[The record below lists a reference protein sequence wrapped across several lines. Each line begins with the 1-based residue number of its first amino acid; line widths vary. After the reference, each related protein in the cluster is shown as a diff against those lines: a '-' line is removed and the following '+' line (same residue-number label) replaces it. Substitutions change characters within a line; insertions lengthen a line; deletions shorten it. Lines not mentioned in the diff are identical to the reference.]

1 MSPFIE
7 RLGWVLIHSLWQL
20 AVLAAAAFVVH
31 RAMQRTS
38 AAARYAVLLAMLG
51 LLVAAPLVTWSLL
64 PVPEAIS
71 APEPTAML
79 PEPVPAPAPK
89 VEAVAPAVAPIPVVI
104 PSAPPIVPIT
114 PAPVVASL
122 PAAIPEPVQPSWSEW
137 AQQVITPWLSTI
149 VWGWSLGVLAF
160 AIRPLW
166 SWFTVRQLRTQG
178 VSPVPESVQAALAE
192 TARRLGMTQAVRVLQ
207 STIVQVPIVAGY
219 LKPVILL
226 PASIVTGL
234 PASQLEAILAHEL
247 AHIRRHDYLVNL
259 LQTLVE
265 TVFFYHPAV
274 WWLSHQ
280 IRCER
285 ENCCDDIAVSALGS
299 RLDYSRA
306 LLALEEIRVAQ
317 TPLAVGASGGSLVG
331 RVRRL
336 FHRDLDQSSLSSGNV
351 ALGATLIVGVLSI
364 AAIAGTR
371 PADTPDSEVTFASP
385 TANATSWPQLGGSAS
400 HNPAS
405 PVTNLPTQFD
415 LTKNESIRWSQ
426 PIGDFAFSSPVVSGG
441 KVLIGTNNAIG
452 RDPRFPASIDRACL
466 QCFDERTGEF
476 LWQYSSP
483 RMEQGRR
490 HDWPAIGICST
501 PVIEGDRV
509 WFATNRCE
517 IVCLDLNG
525 HRDNEGDGEP
535 EASAPE
541 EAGAANTLTPSPSP
555 GGRGEPEM
563 QRADVV
569 WKYDMF
575 NTLGVR
581 PLNATCVTPT
591 IAGDLLLLNSGN
603 DVDESYQTVP
613 APEAPAFLAFHK
625 TTGQLIWSDKTPNPN
640 ILGNGCSMGAPAVA
654 KIDGVWQA
662 IFAGYDG
669 WLYAFD
675 LESIQ
680 RSETLLLWKFD
691 LNPKESQYR
700 LSGPRN
706 EFSYRGL
713 PSTPVVVGNH
723 VYAAVGHNPERG
735 EGLGRLW
742 CIDATQRG
750 DLSSDLVYNKS
761 APEVVIPHKRAQACE
776 PYKGDF
782 TRPNPNSGVEWVYTT
797 DDLNKNGQI
806 EFEEQMHLSNSLP
819 AIHDG
824 LLLTTDLSGLVHCLD
839 ATTGE
844 LLWTHDQLATCWS
857 GPLLADGKAWV
868 IDEDGDLSIFALS
881 RDKQLLAEIAM
892 NSPGYTN
899 VAAANQTLYVATKT
913 QLVAIGSGRF
923 PQPDGVT
930 AKLSGGLEI
939 ELVGVTPNAA
949 PTSEG
954 WRADGSLIEG
964 AGNWPRGATF
974 SKDGE
979 RFTITTDRTS
989 KLPPDPLARDLLFE
1003 SRGLRSHPSW
1013 VILNQKGWTQFES
1026 VNADEAIRRRLS
1038 YLPKES
1044 GQPLTVEMALT
1055 DSPWGPWQRID
1066 KSGKRINTIET
1077 FEPDQK
1083 LYEDIK
1089 FLRFG
1094 PALEGNAQRP
1104 LELVLDEPA
1113 THDGYQSGV
1122 FDITVRFIGTDQKV
1136 WTTYAQ
1142 PQPRQNGRRQ
1152 VAWRTGGDVPLE
1164 KIDHVEFRLRPYRHF
1179 ITFKNVPL
1187 DRTPGAQVAVEHRSL
1202 PLPPQHVPDPRFTA
1216 QVPGGVEIEL
1226 LRIVRNDLPEDLS
1239 WTPDGMPSPGRLDWP
1254 QRSHYKVQPDGNGY
1268 SSSNE
1273 GPGSDRAWDFAYE
1286 VRSAGSKPFVSVDVV
1301 GEGSTSSS
1309 QFLPAIGP
1317 RLVTVLPKVPESL
1330 TAFQLRVGTEPW
1342 GEWIQVGADGEI
1354 LNPEAMSKS
1363 PNSPEKLVTVAG
1375 AGLDAENLDRSWIKW
1390 LAPPNGGEYYQMEV
1404 RAIDDDGKIV
1414 ESRSSSTGSRET
1426 TKSFELPL
1434 DRLARFEYRL
1444 RPYRHFVRFDQ
1455 ICTDPKKPTE
1465 VKVTV
1470 DPIVYPEEVVEHS
1483 DSKTSQLQ
1491 LQNPNGTLWQ
1501 GSLIKGHVGFTAPDA
1516 KAWNAWVGKD
1526 RQADLSALPAGK
1538 HWLISRF
1545 PWSVI
1550 PVETPLQQPLRL
1562 PLRLSTPPKQHSS
1575 SNYSANLSIQRD
1587 DQGREFIHCDLF
1599 NNTDELWSFSELDLT
1614 LEAGWFTT
1622 ESHGHSPQWLGDT
1635 LTEVPQIEIPPGQKG
1650 SLRINWPEWA
1660 QRGVWDPMSGPQAT
1674 SKPVLPEQQPGQIW
1688 VRISGPGFGTE
1699 SIAVMHPDKLLAA
1712 GDEPTPQP
1720 PASEDQPPHVELIGL
1735 TRDTVPKLDTWQP
1748 NGSPIQTPEWVRE
1761 LPKLVTEDQGPPS
1774 QLFLYEIDGVRSR
1787 PSIFYSHKTAF
1798 VAGDSELPEGQA
1810 FRQAVLYHELQNI
1823 SGPPLWGDPPSVLLS
1838 DEPWGPWR
1846 TVTKDGQLAEP
1857 LSNDETYSLG
1867 YERFTFHGVRQ
1878 LTRAADDPAPPEHTM
1893 AVVQQQLS
1901 EVSRQY
1907 AIEIQS
1913 VTQGKGTEASRYETI
1928 TPRWARNVNPSQ
1940 KPTVEL
1946 IWPFN
1951 PAKTDYIRFRIR
1963 PYRHQ
1968 FVFENVN
1975 YAPSQRPEN
1984 YTAFKVVTKKLEHDL
1999 PKPIAV
2005 QTRSLSILP
2014 SEPGKDFQVRIGVD
2028 RSRTP
2033 PESVQ
2038 AIDGG
2043 VRIIMENSPMRF
2055 NGQLESTH
2063 VELSANR
2070 AVIWT
2075 PEAEP
2080 TSIAKDGKIKADSP
2094 FQIYLEGEVRAQLGK
2109 DAVTDSN
2116 AFYYF
2121 DGQLG
2126 TFFGIE
2132 PTTNE
2137 LRDQPL
2143 WARAGAVRK
2152 NVAAKFSAT
2161 ELSKKV
2167 VAILTGGLELE
2178 LLGVTP
2184 YREPGQESWTP
2195 YGKKFEP
2202 APEWGSR
2209 LTVEPMPPG
2218 VIDFSDWVNEDYR
2231 DFIVRVRGFT
2241 PEQRALLPFS
2251 GPTMESGD
2259 STIGPMS
2266 VLTWNQQVQRL
2277 RIGLPGEWGPY
2288 RVLTVDLK
2296 VPPKAKAV
2304 NPPGEV
2310 PAPYRKVYDSI
2321 QLRLEASDAREER
2334 WGKPPMK
2341 SLPPDFKP
2349 GDPDPDFEPG
2359 SRVRL
2364 VWKGIPTNPD
2374 LKYATH
2380 EAVVIDL
2387 EGKPHGVTATSA
2399 FIEPEGGH
2407 QWDVDIFDVP
2417 ISQVS
2422 HIEYRL
2428 RPYQHV
2434 VTFNNVALKPGVA
2447 CGPNVVVESP
2457 PSPPPYVA
2465 KPARPQRPIESYEK
2479 VGVHCQKFHEEVP
2492 QGLAGERMGPTLE
2505 TSGHE
2510 SDDGPLVLGLRVAK
2524 VPNWRIGGQVRVEL
2538 TVRNQSKKEVLFTHT
2553 GRSDNGLSVVA
2564 IDQNGK
2570 EHHADI
2576 AQFDSLLVF
2585 LPKMLPPFH
2594 TTTVKS
2600 FLLRFDSEKR
2610 DVSDPGVAAFHLP
2623 PGDYKLQCRWNDA
2636 QSEVAHE
2643 GEWTGELTSVA
2654 HAFHLAAADE
2664 PPGQPP
2670 GPKDPTASSELI
2682 RKLSAPE
2689 QSERDQAAA
2698 QLKTLFKRS
2707 AKELWQAKIDAI
2719 PKGTPRAEVFA
2730 TLGIDEKRDLYGS
2743 IDSMEQYRLDDT
2755 WMARIWFTE
2764 DFQKLNTIE
2773 LLEQLNGPWVDP
2785 PTDFTG
2791 TWVTYYVN
2799 GEKAQEIEYRNGK
2812 YHGRHRSY
2820 HSNGKLLVQQHYT
2833 DHVANGED
2841 TGYYSSGQLMYRG
2854 LYEDDKQVGPWI
2866 HYHEDGS
2873 ERSRTEHPQPTRPKT
2888 SGMLLSEIRVVAA
2901 ATNQPVTGGKV
2912 TVRWS
2917 FDRHALEVSRK
2928 PVRNVFDFQEE
2939 FNLTEQGTFPI
2950 RIPVGMEDAKL
2961 HLQESVRHPDYVI
2974 EQSFG
2979 AWQVTPEMA
2988 ADPALLKAKLFAG
3001 QPIKLKRGYEVS
3013 GLVADGLGQPIAGVR
3028 VYAAMQMPEYL
3039 NMPPHAVTDTQG
3051 RYKFRVP
3058 DHDGYQLMFV
3068 PADRDKSAA
3077 KTDKPADL
3085 TTLAQT
3091 NLVAQSIPIRKEYGE
3106 HPVVKLQPGTRI
3118 AGVVRAAAGQ
3128 PLPNIVVQANDDDS
3142 VYMGFPNVMSRVV
3155 TDAEG
3160 RYELPAQKLPVDV
3173 RIARHNQLGGWSEPA
3188 SIPADVYLPEF
3199 VTERWGKL
3207 RIGDENVY
3215 EVDFAPVKTVTL
3227 RARAYNA
3234 KGQPDADAE
3243 IELVANVSVPGAGPD
3258 QRLPQ
3263 WRRTFTAVPGEVGLY
3278 ELMAP
3283 QGLLDARIDLTG
3295 EGLREPTVGTWTRA
3309 AREEE
3314 KLADPRTKAAWPVL
3328 DRDDDSII
3336 IGEPAAVAL
3345 NPPGADASGSNT
3357 DKSAT
3362 ARELPLGAWG
3372 DTVGGL
3378 RLRLR
3383 MLRSPQGDL
3392 PDQTVGTPVV
3402 MTLEVENHSD
3412 KPAEI
3417 SSSSVFSFG
3426 ALQIIGPDG
3435 QPCLDVRGPHSTLN
3449 RPHSIQSG
3457 KIGALVE
3464 GEDIAD
3470 QFLMTQPGEY
3480 IVQATIRVG
3489 TAELSPGELRLTL
3502 KDGPVTPIRRVY
3514 RSMLS
3519 KAPAGSLVVLVKD
3532 QLWIFPS
3539 GQFKSADPGGNPV
3552 VKLWHSPTPLD
3563 ADGEFPRDVREVGG
3577 FGATEGAGHWY
3588 AEIPNEVQ
3596 GQWENAQQD
3605 ILNVCAGL
3613 PGMPGERA
3621 PSDGTTSEKVEPILE
3636 LGVWG
3641 VSVSAD
3647 EVRALG
3653 VTRTPPVPGGVRV
3666 TAIEPGGYIDS
3677 QIQSGKLQF
3686 AVGDVIHSVA
3696 ARDVTSTKD
3705 VSRNILATRREG
3717 HSGFFIGTASP
3728 TGHGRFNVEFSEL
3741 LTDPQ
3746 TGQLKL
3752 PPLEFHI
3759 VAANAVKDP
3768 VDEAGHAWF
3777 PIGGDFSPKRYESA
3791 HKNWDHIKTPVEK
3804 TVDDKRLGLVGDS
3817 TATSIPWDGSWY
3829 VEKCELSADPNNPNQ
3844 FQIDVTVD
3852 SHGGDLLRKLT
3863 ADHLGERLA
3872 VVVEERIVLA
3882 PTIRSEFGN
3891 RFSITG
3897 HLTKAEGE
3905 QLVQAI
3911 RRGMNPA
3918 VSGTGEVD
3926 PQTPWR
3932 AKGRVVDGD
3941 GKPLSG
3947 VTVRAATG
3955 IGTLLGGGSGTT
3967 DADGRYDFRFGLG
3980 IRMAKSADG
3989 KPSPQTQSALISA
4002 QLEGHFEKNFNRQ
4015 GNGIGS
4021 LEPVT
4026 DEVAKQYGVEP
4037 NQIVLPN
4044 RPREVDFV
4052 MLPAAHVAGTLVGE
4066 DDRPLKDYSV
4076 MLTGDTLPP
4085 GSEVIAQVKTDE
4097 KGRFEIKEIPTT
4109 VPFQFEI
4116 RKPTAELMPPWE
4128 DTWASRP
4135 YLFRDPG
4142 DNDMSWSVPENR
4154 GASVKS
4160 LRIRVQGSG
4169 VEGKKAISQAKS
4181 RFQLIQKQNQLR
4193 QRLIDPTERQ
4203 RERRETELNV
4213 LTIDLSNQ
4221 FSPHEEPAPDLKGS
4235 IPPPDSSPNRS
4246 REEVEKQIL
4255 SIFTAEPREE
4265 LEPLQPQMAAASH
4278 ALRID
4283 VALRGIPEREQVIEI
4298 FESWLRIGSDPN
4310 QQTIAAQFLAQ
4321 NAPGVAL
4328 RLIRESVRGETKQS
4342 AVLTRED
4349 TINMARLLGL
4359 RAKEVLPEFIQL
4371 ANELATSGR
4380 YDRSLLMA
4388 LPQLGPDS
4396 PEVAA
4401 AVASLVKSLNKYPDS
4416 YIVHEALIQLALFGE
4431 LAKPHVQIF
4440 ETRIDSNDN
4449 QIKAAAAFGLVTTGH
4464 DPERGLRVL
4473 IQLVPTSPDDA
4484 INLLGIL
4491 GELAKPVLQELKQ
4504 TQDQIPDKSIQR
4516 WERTVQQIEYGR
4528 PFLTHELE
4536 ALLGMKL

>member
-178 VSPVPESVQAALAE
+178 VCPVPESVQAALAE

-219 LKPVILL
+219 LKPVVLL

-336 FHRDLDQSSLSSGNV
+336 FHRDLDQSSFSSGNV
-351 ALGATLIVGVLSI
+351 ALGATLIVGVLTI

-385 TANATSWPQLGGSAS
+385 TANATSWPQLGGSAT

-405 PVTNLPTQFD
+405 SVTNLPTQFD
-415 LTKNESIRWSQ
+415 LTKRENIRWSQ

-517 IVCLDLNG
+517 VVCLDLNG
-525 HRDNEGDGEP
+525 HRDNEDDGEP
-535 EASAPE
+535 EASAP
-541 EAGAANTLTPSPSP
+541 GDSNDTRSLQT
-555 GGRGEPEM
+555 
-563 QRADVV
+563 DIV
-569 WKYDMF
+569 WKFDLF
-575 NTLGVR
+575 DTLGVR

-591 IAGDLLLLNSGN
+591 IAGDLLLINSSN
-603 DVDESYQTVP
+603 DVDESYQKLA

-625 TTGQLIWSDKTPNPN
+625 ATGQLVWSDKTPNPN
-640 ILGNGCSMGAPAVA
+640 ILGTGCSMGAPAVA
-654 KIDGVWQA
+654 QIDGTWQA

-669 WLYAFD
+669 WLYSFD
-675 LESIQ
+675 LAAIHKGATQ
-680 RSETLLLWKFD
+680 LLWKFD
-691 LNPKESQYR
+691 VNPKEAKYR
-700 LSGPRN
+700 HGSGLGP
-706 EFSYRGL
+706 SGVRGMAI
-713 PSTPVVVGNH
+713 TPVVYDNRVF
-723 VYAAVGHNPERG
+723 AAVGRNPEQG
-735 EGLGRLW
+735 DGHGHLW
-742 CIDATQRG
+742 CIDATKRG
-750 DLSSDLVYNKS
+750 DLSSELVYNKA
-761 APEVVIPHKRAQACE
+761 APEVVIPHKRIQPCE
-776 PYKGDF
+776 PDKGDF
-782 TRPNPNSGVEWVYTT
+782 TRPNPNSGVVWVYTGE
-797 DDLNKNGQI
+797 DLNNDGKRDY
-806 EFEEQMHLSNSLP
+806 EEELHLSNSLP

-824 LLLTTDLSGLVHCLD
+824 LLLITDLSGILHCLD
-839 ATTGE
+839 ATTGHG
-844 LLWTHDQLATCWS
+844 LWSYDQFAAAWS
-857 GPLLADGKAWV
+857 GPLLADGKVWT
-868 IDEDGDLSIFALS
+868 IDEDGDLTIFALA
-881 RDKQLLAEIAM
+881 RQKQLLAEHNVNA
-892 NSPGYTN
+892 SGFTN
-899 VAAANQTLYVATKT
+899 FAAANETLYVATKS
-913 QLVAIGSGRF
+913 QLVAIGSGKF
-923 PQPDGVT
+923 PEPGGVT
-930 AKLSGGLEI
+930 AKLPGGLEI
-939 ELVGVTPNAA
+939 ELVGITPNAA

-954 WRADGSLIEG
+954 WRADGSPIAN
-964 AGNWPRGATF
+964 AGDWPRGATF
-974 SKDGE
+974 SRDGD
-979 RFTITTDRTS
+979 RYTMTTDTAS
-989 KLPPDPLARDLLFE
+989 KLAPDPLARDLLFE
-1003 SRGLRSHPSW
+1003 CRGAVSSPSW
-1013 VILNQKGWTQFES
+1013 TITRQNGWTEFHAINTES
-1026 VNADEAIRRRLS
+1026 GLRRRLA
-1038 YLPKES
+1038 LQRKKEL
-1044 GQPLTVEMALT
+1044 QQTTVEMAYT
-1055 DSPWGPWQRID
+1055 DSPWGPWQRVD
-1066 KSGKRINTIET
+1066 ASGQRINVIET
-1077 FEPDQK
+1077 FAPDQK
-1083 LYEDIK
+1083 LYGEMQIVR
-1089 FLRFG
+1089 L
-1094 PALEGNAQRP
+1094 AQSENKSEQGSP
-1104 LELVLDEPA
+1104 LELVLSEPA
-1113 THDGYQSGV
+1113 VGDDYVSGI
-1122 FDITVRFIGTDQKV
+1122 FNIEVRFVDKNQKV
-1136 WTTYAQ
+1136 WNTFAR
-1142 PQPRQNGRRQ
+1142 PEPMKNGRRT
-1152 VAWRTGGDVPLE
+1152 VTWTTGGPVPLE
-1164 KIDHVEFRLRPYRHF
+1164 SLAYAEFRLRPYRHF
-1179 ITFKNVPL
+1179 ITFENVPL
-1187 DRTPGAQVAVEHRSL
+1187 EKSAPGNVAVKHRSIPEPPRRTPDDRFVAHL
-1202 PLPPQHVPDPRFTA
+1202 PD
-1216 QVPGGVEIEL
+1216 GMDIEL
-1226 LRIVRNDLPEDLS
+1226 LRIVRNDLPIEKS
-1239 WTPDGMPSPGRLDWP
+1239 WLPNGEVPKSLVDWP
-1254 QRSHYKVQPDGNGY
+1254 NREPFQATENSIGSKGG
-1268 SSSNE
+1268 
-1273 GPGSDRAWDFAYE
+1273 GPGSDRVWDIAYAY
-1286 VRSAGSKPFVSVDVV
+1286 RPTNNRPLISVSF
-1301 GEGSTSSS
+1301 GNGSTMSSMGLES
-1309 QFLPAIGP
+1309 VGLRTIALAPEDP
-1317 RLVTVLPKVPESL
+1317 SKLTKV
-1330 TAFQLRVGTEPW
+1330 QLRVGNEPW
-1342 GEWIQVGADGEI
+1342 GKWIQVGADGKV
-1354 LNPEAMSKS
+1354 LNPEAINTK
-1363 PNSPEKLVTVAG
+1363 PNSPDPLILIAG
-1375 AGLDAENLDRSWIKW
+1375 AGIDEDDPDRSWLKW
-1390 LAPPNGGEYYQMEV
+1390 LALPKADQLYSMEV
-1404 RAIDDDGKIV
+1404 RAIDDDGQVHLSGSSVHKVTAAPMHEITNWFDLPMERLNRFEYRMRPYRHLVTYDNICTDPAKPTEVKVSVEPIV
-1414 ESRSSSTGSRET
+1414 YPNEVAANEAPSQKSSLQPMVAKLPGGLEVELVGVTKNFAPAKEGWIPDGSPMGEIAEWPSRVIVNRKGIKTSRTDDGTSDPAARDLLVELRGLQLQPAFDLLDLQA
-1426 TKSFELPL
+1426 TKGWGHTPHADPYRNRLSLLLNKPSDTLTFRMAMSDAPWGPYQQVGLDGKLLNEMDLAEPEAGHYGEIKVVRCGPHPDNPTQFELILEMPEKYQERYGFEIHPINTDGKEML
-1434 DRLARFEYRL
+1434 DLSDIEYNNSGKVTAKYRTDPGFPAKIARWEYRL
-1444 RPYRHFVRFDQ
+1444 RPYRHFITFENVSFEPGKK
-1455 ICTDPKKPTE
+1455 TEPKVSVKSVE
-1465 VKVTV
+1465 V
-1470 DPIVYPEEVVEHS
+1470 
-1483 DSKTSQLQ
+1483 
-1491 LQNPNGTLWQ
+1491 
-1501 GSLIKGHVGFTAPDA
+1501 A
-1516 KAWNAWVGKD
+1516 KA
-1526 RQADLSALPAGK
+1526 Q
-1538 HWLISRF
+1538 
-1545 PWSVI
+1545 
-1550 PVETPLQQPLRL
+1550 
-1562 PLRLSTPPKQHSS
+1562 
-1575 SNYSANLSIQRD
+1575 
-1587 DQGREFIHCDLF
+1587 
-1599 NNTDELWSFSELDLT
+1599 
-1614 LEAGWFTT
+1614 
-1622 ESHGHSPQWLGDT
+1622 
-1635 LTEVPQIEIPPGQKG
+1635 
-1650 SLRINWPEWA
+1650 
-1660 QRGVWDPMSGPQAT
+1660 
-1674 SKPVLPEQQPGQIW
+1674 
-1688 VRISGPGFGTE
+1688 
-1699 SIAVMHPDKLLAA
+1699 
-1712 GDEPTPQP
+1712 DEPVAQP
-1720 PASEDQPPHVELIGL
+1720 PTPEAQTPRVELIGL

-1761 LPKLVTEDQGPPS
+1761 LPKLVTEDPGPPS
-1774 QLFLYEIDGVRSR
+1774 QVFLYEIDGVRSR
-1787 PSIFYSHKTAF
+1787 PSIFYTHKTAF
-1798 VAGDSELPEGQA
+1798 VSGDSELSEGHA

-1823 SGPPLWGDPPSVLLS
+1823 SGPPLWGDSPSVLLS

-1857 LSNDETYSLG
+1857 LSNDETYRLG
-1867 YERFTFHGVRQ
+1867 YERFTFHGVRP
-1878 LTRAADDPAPPEHTM
+1878 LTRAADDPTPLDHTM
-1893 AVVQQQLS
+1893 AIVQQQHS

-1913 VTQGKGTEASRYETI
+1913 VTQGEGTEASRYETI
-1928 TPRWARNVNPSQ
+1928 TPRWVRNVIPSQ
-1940 KPTVEL
+1940 EHAQEMN
-1946 IWPFN
+1946 WPFN
-1951 PAKTDYIRFRIR
+1951 PDKTDHIRFRIR

-1968 FVFENVN
+1968 FIFENVN
-1975 YAPSQRPEN
+1975 YAPSQKPEN
-1984 YTAFKVVTKKLEHDL
+1984 YSPFKEVYKKLEHDL
-1999 PKPIAV
+1999 PKP
-2005 QTRSLSILP
+2005 
-2014 SEPGKDFQVRIGVD
+2014 GGV
-2028 RSRTP
+2028 SR
-2033 PESVQ
+2033 VQ
-2038 AIDGG
+2038 A
-2043 VRIIMENSPMRF
+2043 NLP
-2055 NGQLESTH
+2055 
-2063 VELSANR
+2063 
-2070 AVIWT
+2070 
-2075 PEAEP
+2075 
-2080 TSIAKDGKIKADSP
+2080 
-2094 FQIYLEGEVRAQLGK
+2094 
-2109 DAVTDSN
+2109 
-2116 AFYYF
+2116 
-2121 DGQLG
+2121 
-2126 TFFGIE
+2126 
-2132 PTTNE
+2132 
-2137 LRDQPL
+2137 
-2143 WARAGAVRK
+2143 
-2152 NVAAKFSAT
+2152 
-2161 ELSKKV
+2161 
-2167 VAILTGGLELE
+2167 GGLELE

-2184 YREPGQESWTP
+2184 FREPGKESWTP

-2202 APEWGSR
+2202 APDWASR
-2209 LTVEPMPPG
+2209 FKLEPLPPG
-2218 VIDFSDWVNEDYR
+2218 GMSDWVNEDYR
-2231 DFIVRVRGFT
+2231 EFIVRVRGFS
-2241 PEQRALLPFS
+2241 PEQLAQLPFL
-2251 GPTMESGD
+2251 EKFEAGD
-2259 STIGPMS
+2259 STIGRMQ
-2266 VLTWNQQVQRL
+2266 VLTYDQQVQRL
-2277 RIGLPGEWGPY
+2277 RIGLPGDWGPF
-2288 RVLTVDLK
+2288 RVLTVDPK

-2334 WGKPPMK
+2334 WGKPPMM

-2349 GDPDPDFEPG
+2349 GEPDPDFEPG

-2434 VTFNNVALKPGVA
+2434 VTFNNVALKSGVA

-2524 VPNWRIGGQVRVEL
+2524 DPNWRIGGQVRVEL
-2538 TVRNQSKKEVLFTHT
+2538 TLRNQSKKEVLFTHT

-2636 QSEVAHE
+2636 RPEVAHE

-2654 HAFHLAAADE
+2654 HTFHLAATDE
-2664 PPGQPP
+2664 PPGPQPEP
-2670 GPKDPTASSELI
+2670 EYPTASSELI
-2682 RKLSAPE
+2682 RKLSAPD

-2841 TGYYSSGQLMYRG
+2841 TGYYASGKLMYRG
-2854 LYEDDKQVGPWI
+2854 LYEDDKQVGTWI

-3227 RARAYNA
+3227 RARAYNT

-3489 TAELSPGELRLTL
+3489 TAELSTGELRLTL

-3552 VKLWHSPTPLD
+3552 VKLWHSPTPLY

-3696 ARDVTSTKD
+3696 ARDVTSAKD

-3804 TVDDKRLGLVGDS
+3804 TVDDRRLGLVGDS

-3918 VSGTGEVD
+3918 VSGTGDVD

-4066 DDRPLKDYSV
+4066 DDQPLKDYSV

-4160 LRIRVQGSG
+4160 LRIRIQGSG
-4169 VEGKKAISQAKS
+4169 VEGEKAISQAKS

-4235 IPPPDSSPNRS
+4235 IPPPDSSPKRS

-4265 LEPLQPQMAAASH
+4265 LKLLQPQIAAASH

-4396 PEVAA
+4396 PEAAA

-4431 LAKPHVQIF
+4431 LAKPHVQNF